1 MNIIIIDGGSYM
13 NYKTKIIAV
22 LLLQLPLYA
31 LTLPEAVEQTLE
43 SNPQMQKSI
52 SDYIAVENDL
62 DIAKS
67 GWRPTLDFRGAIG
80 EEHTEKIKGESP
92 NTVLG
97 QDKDLTRKELG
108 LIANQNLF
116 EGFATQSDIKEQE
129 ARVNASRYTAMQD
142 ANSIGLRTTEV
153 YLQVIRQKKI
163 LDLLLSNVKTHE
175 RIYKMIKQKTES
187 GLSRRSDLEQ
197 TRGRLALAYANYIS
211 QQNNYQDAMT
221 NFERVYGT
229 VVSSTDMST
238 PELPLL
244 PASNV
249 EGLKEVASKYSPTLI
264 IQQSNIKTQESR
276 LEKDKKGFYP
286 TLDLELSADWNEDL
300 DGQKGED
307 ESYQAMLRLNYNLYG
322 GGNDESTRIKNL
334 QLVTSEKEAYN
345 EQQRAVNEKIRL
357 AYTADKILANQIRCL
372 EVHTKQT
379 RQTADSYAKE
389 YQLGRRTLL
398 DLLNTELEFNNAQ
411 QSVINALYDRLYA
424 RYRILEATGTLPYI
438 LQNSVAERV
447 SADAP
452 DDLATVQ
459 ESSEILLRGEVDE
472 FMDVNLLCEDL
483 KETKQA
489 RLSLPKHL
497 TQNL

>member
-1 MNIIIIDGGSYM
+1 M
-13 NYKTKIIAV
+13 NYTAKIMAV

-31 LTLPEAVEQTLE
+31 LTLPEAVEQTLAT
-43 SNPQMQKSI
+43 NPQMQKSI
-52 SDYIAVENDL
+52 SDYIAIENDL

-67 GWRPTLDFRGAIG
+67 GWRPTLDFRGGIG
-80 EEHTEKIKGESP
+80 EEHTEKIKGLSP
-92 NTVLG
+92 
-97 QDKDLTRKELG
+97 QDEDLTRKEAL
-108 LIANQNLF
+108 LIAKQNLF
-116 EGFATQSDIKEQE
+116 EGFGTESDINEQT
-129 ARVNASRYTAMQD
+129 ARVNASRYGAMQD

-163 LDLLLSNVKTHE
+163 LNLLLSNVKTHE

-229 VVSSTDMST
+229 VVSSADMNT

-244 PASNV
+244 PASDV
-249 EGLKEVASKYSPTLI
+249 AGLIHVAEQFSPTLI
-264 IQQSNIKTQESR
+264 IQRSNITTQEAR
-276 LEKDKKGFYP
+276 AKKDKQGFYP
-286 TLDLELSADWNEDL
+286 IIDLELSGEFNEDL
-300 DGQKGED
+300 DGIQGED

-322 GGNDESTRIKNL
+322 GGNDESTRVKNL
-334 QLVTSEKEAYN
+334 QLITSEKESFN

-357 AYTADKILANQIRCL
+357 AYTADRILANQIRCL
-372 EVHTKQT
+372 KIHTKQT
-379 RQTADSYAKE
+379 RKTADSYAKE

-398 DLLNTELEFNNAQ
+398 DLLNTELEYNSAQ
-411 QSVINALYDRLYA
+411 QSVENATYDRLFA
-424 RYRILEATGTLPYI
+424 RYRILEASGVLPFV

-447 SADAP
+447 NADAP
-452 DDLATVQ
+452 ENLATVE
-459 ESSEILLRGEVDE
+459 ESTEIQLRGEVDE
-472 FMDVNLLCEDL
+472 FMDVNLICKDLEDN
-483 KETKQA
+483 TQA
-489 RLSLPKHL
+489 SVTLPAHL

>member
-1 MNIIIIDGGSYM
+1 M
-13 NYKTKIIAV
+13 AV

-31 LTLPEAVEQTLE
+31 LTLPEAVEQTLAT
-43 SNPQMQKSI
+43 NPQMQKSI
-52 SDYIAVENDL
+52 SDYIAIENDL

-67 GWRPTLDFRGAIG
+67 GWRPTLDFRGALG

-92 NTVLG
+92 NGALG
-97 QDKDLTRKELG
+97 QDEDLTRKEAL
-108 LIANQNLF
+108 LIARQNLF
-116 EGFATQSDIKEQE
+116 EGFGTKYDIKEQD
-129 ARVNASRYTAMQD
+129 ARVNASRYGAMQD

-175 RIYKMIKQKTES
+175 RIYKMIKQKTDS

-229 VVSSTDMST
+229 AVASIDMST

-244 PASNV
+244 PASDMT
-249 EGLKEVASKYSPTLI
+249 GLIEVASKYSPTLI
-264 IQQSNIKTQESR
+264 IQRSNIKTQESR
-276 LEKDKKGFYP
+276 SEKDKQGFYP
-286 TLDLELSADWNEDL
+286 TLDLELSGEWNEDL
-300 DGQKGED
+300 DGVKGED

-322 GGNDESTRIKNL
+322 GGNDESTRVKNL
-334 QLVTSEKEAYN
+334 QLITSEKENFN

-357 AYTADKILANQIRCL
+357 AYTADRILANQIKCL
-372 EVHTKQT
+372 KVHTNQT
-379 RQTADSYAKE
+379 RRTADSYAKE

-398 DLLNTELEFNNAQ
+398 DLLNTELEYNSAQ
-411 QSVINALYDRLYA
+411 QSVVNANYDRLYA
-424 RYRILEATGTLPYI
+424 RYRILEASGILPFV

-447 SADAP
+447 NADIP
-452 DDLATVQ
+452 DDLTTVD
-459 ESSEILLRGEVDE
+459 ESSDIVLRGELDE
-472 FMDVNLLCEDL
+472 FMDISLICEDL
-483 KETKQA
+483 KENEQA
-489 RLSLPKHL
+489 SLSLPAHL

>member
-1 MNIIIIDGGSYM
+1 M
-13 NYKTKIIAV
+13 NYTKRIMAV

-31 LTLPEAVEQTLE
+31 LTLPEAVEQTLAT
-43 SNPQMQKSI
+43 NPQMQKNV
-52 SDYIAVENDL
+52 SDYIAIENDL

-67 GWRPTLDFRGAIG
+67 GWRPTLDFRGAVG
-80 EEHTEKIKGESP
+80 EEHTEKIKGNTP
-92 NTVLG
+92 NPALN
-97 QDKDLTRKELG
+97 QDEDLTRKELG
-108 LIANQNLF
+108 LVANQNLF
-116 EGFATQSDIKEQE
+116 EGFGTQADIKEQT
-129 ARVNASRYTAMQD
+129 ARVNASRYGAMQE
-142 ANSIGLRTTEV
+142 ANTLGLRTTEV

-221 NFERVYGT
+221 NFERVYGS
-229 VVSSTDMST
+229 VVSSIDMST

-244 PASNV
+244 PAADV

-264 IQQSNIKTQESR
+264 IQQSNIQTQESR

-286 TLDLELSADWNEDL
+286 SLDLEFSAEWNEDL

-322 GGNDESTRIKNL
+322 GGNDESTRVKNL

-345 EQQRAVNEKIRL
+345 EQQRAVYEKIRL
-357 AYTADKILANQIRCL
+357 AYTADRILANQIRCL

-411 QSVINALYDRLYA
+411 QSVTNAVYDRLFA
-424 RYRILEATGTLPYI
+424 RYRILEATGVLPFV
-438 LQNSVAERV
+438 LKNSIAERV
-447 SADAP
+447 NAEEP
-452 DDLATVQ
+452 TDLATVE
-459 ESSEILLRGEVDE
+459 ESSEIILRGEVDE

-489 RLSLPKHL
+489 QLSLPTHL
-497 TQNL
+497 TQNI